1 MNMIII
7 PQAQIDDMT
16 EVMDYILAHPSF
28 TVLDIKNHFNLTN
41 DEYNMVYD
49 FCMPSVRKGNKVAY
63 WKNKYASVMNFL
75 KEQIRYVFET
85 KDKKAFFR
93 NVLDYYSAN
102 CDDKTLKVETDDEEA
117 ANDI

>member
-1 MNMIII
+1 MNMIVL
-7 PQAQIDDMT
+7 PQAQIDEMT
-16 EVMDYILAHPSF
+16 EVMDYILAHPSD
-28 TVLDIKNHFNLTN
+28 TVIAIKNHFGLTN

-49 FCMPSVRKGNKVAY
+49 LCMPSVRKGNKVAY

-85 KDKKAFFR
+85 KDKKSFFR

-102 CDDKTLKVETDDEEA
+102 CDDKTLKVEMDDEETA
-117 ANDI
+117 DDI